1 MIAAALIF
9 NPCAQSREQEGVDQL
24 LGARCWRGSDGG
36 FTREEQ
42 EEPGL

>member
-9 NPCAQSREQEGVDQL
+9 NPYAQSREQEGVDQPE
-24 LGARCWRGSDGG
+24 GARYRRGSDRG